1 LHIERE
7 YFQKEKNDEHKERWI
22 NEDEGNTLLESF
34 ARQLGLVSDE
44 DLKDFK
50 IAGLA
55 GMLAGGL
62 GLNPHRDGSN
72 PHGKLDRTIQV
83 NVVIKVVNLSTQS
96 QSIVATCFGNDID
109 ELPFTLI
116 LYPRK
121 CHINYANKMAAI
133 KTFTKENPRELI
145 GRSKMVEI
153 LNDVGSTLDFNSRC
167 FTVEGYK
174 ARLDSFENV
183 SEGFVTS
190 PAAVDK
196 MVSLISFHVD
206 INIYHY
212 YKNLHYISIPE
223 LQ

>member
-1 LHIERE
+1 MHIERE
-7 YFQKEKNDEHKERWI
+7 YFQKENNDEQEERWI
-22 NEDEGNTLLESF
+22 NEEEGNTLLESF
-34 ARQLGLVSDE
+34 AKQLGLVTDK

-72 PHGKLDRTIQV
+72 PHGKLDCTIQV
-83 NVVIKVVNLSTQS
+83 NVVIKVVNLSTES
-96 QSIVATCFGNDID
+96 QSIVTMCLGNDIE

-153 LNDVGSTLDFNSRC
+153 LNDVGSTLDFNSKC
-167 FTVEGYK
+167 FTVDGYK
-174 ARLDSFENV
+174 ARLESFENV

-196 MVSLISFHVD
+196 MVSLISFHFD
-206 INIYHY
+206 INTHHY
-212 YKNLHYISIPE
+212 YKYLHYISIPE

>member
-1 LHIERE
+1 MHIERE
-7 YFQKEKNDEHKERWI
+7 YFLKQNNDEQEESWS
-22 NEDEGNTLLESF
+22 NEEEGKTLLDSF
-34 ARQLGLVSDE
+34 AKQLGLVTDE

-83 NVVIKVVNLSTQS
+83 NVVIKVVNLSTES
-96 QSIVATCFGNDID
+96 QAIVRMYLGNDIE

-167 FTVEGYK
+167 FTVDGYK
-174 ARLDSFENV
+174 ARLESFENV

-196 MVSLISFHVD
+196 MVSLITFHFD
-206 INIYHY
+206 INIHHY
-212 YKNLHYISIPE
+212 YKYLHYISIPE